1 MPHYTPKSQI
11 IRVMR
16 KEHAQS
22 NLFLIRLWVDPES
35 QGDEVRDGK
44 HWHGKV
50 QHMNSSMASSFQ
62 DWTTLKALLADML
75 DADGNGEGAE
85 GVVNARDRLE
95 AAPKGIGRT
104 NTNRGDEIFG
114 KRTPKALGK
123 NLHAFRHFTAAEE
136 MHGLGKIHGERPEF
150 TGEVEE
156 SASAELFAVHED
168 AVAVK
173 NKERRRSGHEERAS
187 LSWIQRDD
195 KRLRRGV
202 RNPIRGIE
210 V

>member
-62 DWTTLKALLADML
+62 DWSTLKGLLADML
-75 DADGNGEGAE
+75 DANGTSET
-85 GVVNARDRLE
+85 
-95 AAPKGIGRT
+95 KGMQIT
-104 NTNRGDEIFG
+104 FEHMDETQG
-114 KRTPKALGK
+114 P
-123 NLHAFRHFTAAEE
+123 AF
-136 MHGLGKIHGERPEF
+136 PEI
-150 TGEVEE
+150 
-156 SASAELFAVHED
+156 L
-168 AVAVK
+168 
-173 NKERRRSGHEERAS
+173 
-187 LSWIQRDD
+187 
-195 KRLRRGV
+195 
-202 RNPIRGIE
+202 P
-210 V
+210 